1 MSKLYY
7 TFFIIIALLKAIK
20 NNNLLDVDDVSVDA
34 TKGTV
39 MLTNETSFLYKL
51 PEEIYENFQEYD
63 LLEEYNKTCSFENVF
78 DSFTE
83 QKLKERIIRENC
95 IPNFKTFQ
103 NILENG
109 WVKLYEYLVQHV
121 YLPKLIDPTSAVYTY
136 LKKYETQ
143 SGRFK
148 YFLNDTSS
156 YEEIQTNYQYE
167 NFDNKIQVTI
177 PLPDA
182 SFVLEQL
189 SLYCY
194 KDLLKIKG
202 IFKARHKLYKI
213 SESKYL
219 FDMVDGDCEYNY
231 NSFNHKIEISFNK
244 MNKLKKWTSLFKQ

>member
-7 TFFIIIALLKAIK
+7 SIFILISILKFVRNDIV
-20 NNNLLDVDDVSVDA
+20 DVDDVSVDA
-34 TKGTV
+34 TKGTI
-39 MLTNETSFLYKL
+39 MFSNETSFLYEL
-51 PEEIYENFQEYD
+51 PVELYENYQAYH
-63 LLEEYNKTCSFENVF
+63 LLEEYNKTCSFEKVF

-109 WVKLYEYLVQHV
+109 WVSLYEYLVQEI

-136 LKKYETQ
+136 LKRYETQ
-143 SGRFK
+143 SNRFK
-148 YFLNDTSS
+148 YFLNDTSA
-156 YEEIQTNYQYE
+156 YEEIQPNYIFE
-167 NFDNKIQVTI
+167 NFENKIGLTI

-182 SFVLEQL
+182 SFVLEHL

-202 IFKARHKLYKI
+202 IFKSRHKLYKI
-213 SESKYL
+213 LESNYL

-244 MNKLKKWTSLFKQ
+244 LNKLKKWTSLFKQ